1 MDAGEIGSQRRRAL
15 HHLDGLG
22 QRSRHSQR
30 IAERIQRLG
39 ALRTRR
45 ERRPIM
51 PDRGVPLS
59 LRRQSVAKRGM
70 RLGMLRPQREDT
82 AIMRYGRS
90 EIAQLAKGEREI
102 EMAVG

>member
-30 IAERIQRLG
+30 IAERVQCLG
-39 ALRTRR
+39 ALRTHR
-45 ERRPIM
+45 ERRAIM

-59 LRRQSVAKRGM
+59 LRRQRIAKRGM
-70 RLGMLRPQREDT
+70 RVGMFRPQRQDT

-90 EIAQLAKGEREI
+90 DIALLAEDESET